1 MVYHRRPLD
10 ETDRNSRETC
20 IDLMEFNDEG
30 TIKPVVITNEGVK
43 ANSLKK

>member
-1 MVYHRRPLD
+1 MVYHLRPLD
-10 ETDRNSRETC
+10 ETDHNSRETC
-20 IDLMEFNDEG
+20 IDLMEFNDDG

>member
-20 IDLMEFNDEG
+20 IDLMEFNDEV
-30 TIKPVVITNEGVK
+30 TIKQVVITNESVK

>member
-20 IDLMEFNDEG
+20 IDLMEFNDDG

>member
-1 MVYHRRPLD
+1 MVYHHRPLD
-10 ETDRNSRETC
+10 ETDRNSHETC